1 MLSYPSEEIS
11 SIIGMPLPFKNGE
24 YKHRIDTVR
33 ARMSKENLD
42 ILLLYHQESMFYLFG
57 YDQLGYWVYQTAI
70 VDVNS
75 EDIIVLCRTA
85 DNNFS
90 RDFHT

>member
-57 YDQLGYWVYQTAI
+57 PDQARINNNLILRKNSAQIIEYIYNVNHLSTA
-70 VDVNS
+70 V
-75 EDIIVLCRTA
+75 
-85 DNNFS
+85 
-90 RDFHT
+90 